1 MNREGILGNC
11 RWEFDDERCV
21 LTISPIEGT
30 DGMLGEAGE
39 DGWPWCDFSY
49 DICGVVIKD
58 GVVACRDMSGMFKE
72 IRCGSEDFDLSRLD
86 TSHAE
91 NMSEMFSGCD
101 RIEDLRPVKDWD
113 VSKVSNMGHIFS
125 GCSSLADI
133 SSLSKWNVG
142 KVRDMSHMFCGC
154 RFSNV
159 LALRDWDVRNVR
171 DMSYMFWGCVK
182 LADIGPIA
190 GWNTEN
196 IEDMWRM
203 FHGCRQLAD
212 FSPIEDWYISD
223 EARYMLIT
231 VKNPGCR
238 IGSSFYSNK
247 KEVRNAVIQDM
258 LLYMGCASLHELQD
272 AAAQGLCNF
281 GLNGEFRAKT
291 KDGYDAHWKV
301 IKILVTDY
309 ESLFENGSR
318 NWEIIG

>member
-1 MNREGILGNC
+1 
-11 RWEFDDERCV
+11 
-21 LTISPIEGT
+21 
-30 DGMLGEAGE
+30 
-39 DGWPWCDFSY
+39 
-49 DICGVVIKD
+49 
-58 GVVACRDMSGMFKE
+58 
-72 IRCGSEDFDLSRLD
+72 
-86 TSHAE
+86 
-91 NMSEMFSGCD
+91 
-101 RIEDLRPVKDWD
+101 
-113 VSKVSNMGHIFS
+113 
-125 GCSSLADI
+125 
-133 SSLSKWNVG
+133 
-142 KVRDMSHMFCGC
+142 
-154 RFSNV
+154 
-159 LALRDWDVRNVR
+159 
-171 DMSYMFWGCVK
+171 MSYMFWGCVK
-182 LADIGPIA
+182 LADISPIA

-272 AAAQGLCNF
+272 AVAQGLCNF
-281 GLNGEFRAKT
+281 GLNGEFQAKT

-318 NWEIIG
+318 NWEIIE